1 MSTHATRVLFDEP
14 GPRGRRVILVW
25 SVVVVLLAAGLVA
38 GALWQFYNNDQ
49 LDPVKWQMFGQG
61 STLRF
66 LGAGLKGT
74 FLTTVVAAVVAFPL
88 ALLLALGRL
97 SRLAVVSRPVT
108 AWIEFFRSVPM
119 LLVVYFFLLA
129 LPRVHVG
136 GQPLNLPIFWMLV
149 VPMILVSSASNAEV
163 FRAGI
168 LAVDKGQSEAAA
180 SLGMTHGLTMRLV
193 VLPQAFRLVLP
204 NLLTGLVS
212 LLKDSTLG
220 YVVSYPELMQ
230 QGRVLTAVTHYLIQT
245 YLVVA
250 LVYVVI
256 NFLLTQLAHRLQ
268 ARITRRA
275 TPSAAVAP
283 ELESDVPLGRTDVQ
297 LGTRRGDRQAS
308 HPR

>member
-1 MSTHATRVLFDEP
+1 MSAHATRVLFDEP
-14 GPRGRRVILVW
+14 GPRGRRVILLW
-25 SVVVVLLAAGLVA
+25 SVVVSLLVAGLVA
-38 GALWQFYNNDQ
+38 LALWQFYNNNQ
-49 LDPVKWQMFGQG
+49 LDPVKWQMFGQS

-74 FLTTVVAAVVAFPL
+74 FLTTLVAAVVAFPF

-97 SRLAVVSRPVT
+97 SRSPLVSRPAT

-136 GQPLNLPIFWMLV
+136 GQALNLPIFWMLV
-149 VPMILVSSASNAEV
+149 VPMILVSSAANAEV

-180 SLGMTHGLTMRLV
+180 SLGMTHGLSMRLV

-250 LVYVVI
+250 VVYVVI

-275 TPSAAVAP
+275 MPSADAAQ
-283 ELESDVPLGRTDVQ
+283 ELESDAFVDRTDIHA
-297 LGTRRGDRQAS
+297 GTR
-308 HPR
+308 

>member
-1 MSTHATRVLFDEP
+1 MSAHATRVLFDEP
-14 GPRGRRVILVW
+14 GPRGRRTIRLW
-25 SVVVVLLAAGLVA
+25 SVVVSLLAAGLIA
-38 GALWQFYNNDQ
+38 LALWQFYNNDQ
-49 LDPVKWQMFGQG
+49 LDPVKWQMFGQAT
-61 STLRF
+61 TLKF
-66 LGAGLKGT
+66 LGSGLKGT
-74 FLTTVVAAVVAFPL
+74 FLTTLVAAVVAFPL

-97 SRLAVVSRPVT
+97 SHARVVSGPAT

-129 LPRVHVG
+129 LPRVQIG
-136 GQPLNLPIFWMLV
+136 GQSLNLPVFWMLV

-180 SLGMTHGLTMRLV
+180 SLGMTRGLSMRLV

-230 QGRVLTAVTHYLIQT
+230 QGRVLTAFTHYLIQT

-250 LVYVVI
+250 VVFVVI
-256 NFLLTQLAHRLQ
+256 NLLLTQLAHRLQ

-275 TPSAAVAP
+275 TPSPDAAQ
-283 ELESDVPLGRTDVQ
+283 ELETESF
-297 LGTRRGDRQAS
+297 A
-308 HPR
+308 

>member
-49 LDPVKWQMFGQG
+49 LDPVKWRMFGQG

-136 GQPLNLPIFWMLV
+136 GQALNLPIFWMLV

-180 SLGMTHGLTMRLV
+180 SLGMTHGLSMRLV

-275 TPSAAVAP
+275 TPSAAVAQ
-283 ELESDVPLGRTDVQ
+283 ELGSDTLGERTDAAAA
-297 LGTRRGDRQAS
+297 LR
-308 HPR
+308 